1 MGFLNNLFGNRPKD
15 TVVLQPRKPHEIAAQ
30 RAIEPVNPLP
40 PVVDDYAPDMLDLGW
55 YYSETKR
62 QLQMAKIPLT
72 DRAVH
77 TYVIGASG
85 SGKTKFLEFLI
96 QQDIQLANGFGIIDP
111 HGDLIEETKGF
122 LVEYYQKT
130 QDESIFDRV
139 VIVDPTDPNYTVA
152 FNVLEIL
159 PGVAPIEQAQEL
171 ISVFKR
177 IWADSWGA
185 RMEDLLRNSLIAL
198 GQASLTLVDLPQF
211 LTTSAFRSQVM
222 AKVSNPM
229 ARLYFERF
237 DSLSKANQLTWSDPV
252 TNKVNAFLADE
263 RISQMLSQPKS
274 SFTLREVMDKKKIL
288 LLKLNKGKLRDSADL
303 LGSLFMAKIQLAA
316 FSRTDIPEAA
326 RVPFY
331 LYIDE
336 FQNFASESFNVVL
349 SEARKYGL
357 SLIMAHQTLEQIPP
371 ELRSVILGN
380 AGIQVYFRMNRKDAE
395 LLAKEAFSYDGYQ
408 VKTVQ
413 MRNDRIDA
421 RYWSLGEEWERNFTQ
436 LQNMPPRHC
445 LIKHKIQGGML
456 QLETVSIK
464 PAFEALG
471 MRPEEYPDLLA
482 TLPFGA
488 KYQLER
494 SALSQLAAG
503 QTDTVQPAKEY
514 QKAQP
519 TSTPVQEQE
528 PQTKAASPQEVKP
541 QLDEQQQQFLDYI
554 ITNPETA
561 LTAVYRGIGVS
572 VWKGNQIRDSLKE
585 EGYIA
590 EIETRLGRRS
600 SRTHYFIPTFT
611 AFDLLGQEPPAGRGG
626 AIHRHI
632 QRLIE
637 EGATANG
644 FTAQCEYDLGNGG
657 IVDVHLEKGEY
668 KIAVEIAVAS
678 KPQREVAHIKHC
690 LAVGYDKVFDVF
702 AEEKMMNKTQEA
714 LPAHVSP
721 EELTKVQLL
730 HLSKLSELIYAIV
743 GEREK
748 VVLPVELT
756 PEE

>member
-1 MGFLNNLFGNRPKD
+1 MGFFDRFFGNRPKD
-15 TVVLQPRKPHEIAAQ
+15 IVVLEPKKPQTPANRQTI
-30 RAIEPVNPLP
+30 IEPANQPPPLA
-40 PVVDDYAPDMLDLGW
+40 VIDDDIPETLDLGW
-55 YYSETKR
+55 YYSEER
-62 QLQMAKIPLT
+62 DQLQMAKIPLK
-72 DRAVH
+72 DRSIH
-77 TYVIGASG
+77 MYVIGASG
-85 SGKTKFLEFLI
+85 SGKTKFLEFPI
-96 QQDIQLANGFGIIDP
+96 QQDIKLGNGFGIIDP

-122 LVEYYQKT
+122 LVEYYHKT

-139 VIVDPTDPNYTVA
+139 VIVDPTDPKYTVA
-152 FNVLEIL
+152 FNVLEI
-159 PGVAPIEQAQEL
+159 PEGVTPIEQAQEL
-171 ISVFKR
+171 IMVFKR

-198 GQASLTLVDLPQF
+198 GQANRTLVDLPQF

-222 AKVSNPM
+222 AKVSNPLT
-229 ARLYFERF
+229 RLYFERF

-263 RISQMLSQPKS
+263 RVSQMLSQSKS
-274 SFTLREVMDKKKIL
+274 SFNLREVIDKKKIL
-288 LLKLNKGKLRDSADL
+288 LLKLNKGKLQQSADL

-336 FQNFASESFNVVL
+336 FQNFASESFSVVL

-357 SLIMAHQTLEQIPP
+357 SLIMAHQTLEQIPE

-413 MRNDRIDA
+413 MRHDRMDT
-421 RYWSLGEEWERNFTQ
+421 RFWSLGEEWERNFTQ

-445 LIKHKIQGGML
+445 FIKHKIQGGML
-456 QLETVSIK
+456 QLETVSIE
-464 PAFEALG
+464 PAYQALK
-471 MRPEEYPDLLA
+471 MRPEEYP
-482 TLPFGA
+482 TYVESLPFGK
-488 KYQLER
+488 KYLLER
-494 SALSQLAAG
+494 SALTQLPAG
-503 QTDTVQPAKEY
+503 QPQT
-514 QKAQP
+514 AQP
-519 TSTPVQEQE
+519 TSTRVQEE
-528 PQTKAASPQEVKP
+528 KPSKPVVEVKP
-541 QLDEQQQQFLDYI
+541 QLDEQQQAFLHYI

-590 EIETRLGRRS
+590 EIETRLGRAGR
-600 SRTHYFIPTFT
+600 RTHYFIPTFT

-632 QRLIE
+632 QQLIE
-637 EGATANG
+637 TGATANG
-644 FTAQCEYDLGNGG
+644 FIAQCEYDLGNGG

-668 KIAVEIAVAS
+668 RIAVEIAVAS

-690 LAVGYDKVFDVF
+690 LEVGYDKVFDVF
-702 AEEKMMNKTQEA
+702 AEERLLERTEQA
-714 LPAHVSP
+714 LTGGLSD
-721 EELTKVQLL
+721 EERVKVQLL
-730 HLSKLSELIYAIV
+730 HLSKLSELIYSIA

>member
-1 MGFLNNLFGNRPKD
+1 
-15 TVVLQPRKPHEIAAQ
+15 
-30 RAIEPVNPLP
+30 
-40 PVVDDYAPDMLDLGW
+40 
-55 YYSETKR
+55 
-62 QLQMAKIPLT
+62 
-72 DRAVH
+72 
-77 TYVIGASG
+77 
-85 SGKTKFLEFLI
+85 LI
-96 QQDIQLANGFGIIDP
+96 QQDITLGNGFGIIDP

-130 QDESIFDRV
+130 HDESIFDRV
-139 VIVDPTDPNYTVA
+139 VIVDPTDPKYTVA
-152 FNVLEIL
+152 FNVLET
-159 PGVAPIEQAQEL
+159 PEGVAPIEQAQEL
-171 ISVFKR
+171 IMVFKR

-198 GQASLTLVDLPQF
+198 GQANLTLVHLPQF
-211 LTTSAFRSQVM
+211 LTTQAFRSQVM
-222 AKVSNPM
+222 GKVSNPLT
-229 ARLYFERF
+229 RLYFERF

-263 RISQMLSQPKS
+263 RVSQMLSQPKS
-274 SFTLREVMDKKKIL
+274 SFTLRDIMDQKKIL

-336 FQNFASESFNVVL
+336 FQNFASESFSVVL

-357 SLIMAHQTLEQIPP
+357 SLIMAHQTLEQIPK

-380 AGIQVYFRMNRKDAE
+380 AGIQVYFRMNREDAE
-395 LLAKEAFSYDGYQ
+395 LLAKEAFVYDGYN

-413 MRNDRIDA
+413 MRQDRMDT

-445 LIKHKIQGGML
+445 FVKHKIQGGML
-456 QLETVSIK
+456 PLETEDIA
-464 PAFEALG
+464 PAFEVLG
-471 MRPEEYPDLLA
+471 MNPEEYPAYLA
-482 TLPFGA
+482 SLPFGK
-488 KYQLER
+488 KYLLER
-494 SALSQLAAG
+494 ASLTQQQAA
-503 QTDTVQPAKEY
+503 QPQPAQPTRE
-514 QKAQP
+514 AQP
-519 TSTPVQEQE
+519 TSTRVQEEQ
-528 PQTKAASPQEVKP
+528 PRAKAAPPQELKP
-541 QLDEQQQQFLDYI
+541 QLDEQQQQFLHYI

-590 EIETRLGRRS
+590 EIETRLGRAGR
-600 SRTHYFIPTFT
+600 RTHYFIPTFT

-632 QRLIE
+632 QRLIVD
-637 EGATANG
+637 GATANG
-644 FTAQCEYDLGNGG
+644 FTAEVEHDLGNGG

-668 KIAVEIAVAS
+668 RIAVEIAVAS
-678 KPQREVAHIKHC
+678 KPQREIAHIQHC
-690 LAVGYDKVFDVF
+690 LAVAYDRVFDVF
-702 AEEKMMNKTQEA
+702 AEGRLLERTTEA
-714 LPAHVSP
+714 LARFSD
-721 EELTKVQLL
+721 EERAKVQLL
-730 HLSKLSELIYAIV
+730 HLSKLSELIYTIA
-743 GEREK
+743 GQREK
-748 VVLPVELT
+748 VVLPAELI

>member
-1 MGFLNNLFGNRPKD
+1 MGFFDRLLGKRPQD
-15 TVVLQPRKPHEIAAQ
+15 VVVLEPKQPQKPAPRQTI
-30 RAIEPVNPLP
+30 IEPANQPPP
-40 PVVDDYAPDMLDLGW
+40 PVLNEEIPDTLSLGW
-55 YYSETKR
+55 HYSEQKD
-62 QLQMAKIPLT
+62 QLQMAKIPLA
-72 DRAVH
+72 DRAIH

-96 QQDIQLANGFGIIDP
+96 QQDIQLASGFGIIDP

-122 LVEYYQKT
+122 LVEHYQKT

-139 VIVDPTDPNYTVA
+139 VVVDPPDPKFTVA
-152 FNVLEIL
+152 FNVLEI
-159 PGVAPIEQAQEL
+159 PEGVAPIEQAQEL

-185 RMEDLLRNSLIAL
+185 RMEDLLRNTLIAL
-198 GQASLTLVDLPQF
+198 AQANRTLVDLPQF
-211 LTTSAFRSQVM
+211 LTQKDFRAQVM
-222 AKVSNPM
+222 GKVSNQM
-229 ARLYFERF
+229 SRLYFERF
-237 DSLSKANQLTWSDPV
+237 DSLSRGNQLQWSDPV

-263 RISQMLSQPKS
+263 RISQMLSYPKS
-274 SFTLREVMDKKKIL
+274 SFNLREVMDKKKIL
-288 LLKLNKGKLRDSADL
+288 LIKLNKGRLQESADL

-336 FQNFASESFNVVL
+336 FQNFASESFSVVL

-357 SLIMAHQTLEQIPP
+357 SLIMAHQTLEQIPE

-380 AGIQVYFRMNRKDAE
+380 AGIQVYFRTNRKDAE
-395 LLAKEAFSYDGYQ
+395 LLAKEAFSYDGYN
-408 VKTVQ
+408 VKSVEIGSSR
-413 MRNDRIDA
+413 MRTN
-421 RYWSLGEEWERNFTQ
+421 YWSLGEEWEKNFSQ

-445 LIKHKIQGGML
+445 FVKHKIQGGML
-456 QLETVSIK
+456 PLETAAIEPV
-464 PAFEALG
+464 FTALG
-471 MRPEEYPDLLA
+471 MRPDEYLA
-482 TLPFGA
+482 YAESLPFG
-488 KYQLER
+488 KTYLLDR
-494 SALSQLAAG
+494 SAVTQLPP
-503 QTDTVQPAKEY
+503 VQAQP
-514 QKAQP
+514 AQP
-519 TSTPVQEQE
+519 TGTPVQEQE
-528 PQTKAASPQEVKP
+528 PQTKAAPPQEAKP
-541 QLDEQQQQFLDYI
+541 QLDEQQQAFLEYI
-554 ITNPETA
+554 IANPETA

-572 VWKGNQIRDSLKE
+572 VWKGNQIRDELKE
-585 EGYIA
+585 KGFIA

-600 SRTHYFIPTFT
+600 SRTHYFIPTFQ

-644 FTAQCEYDLGNGG
+644 FTAQCEYNLGNGG

-668 KIAVEIAVAS
+668 RIAVEIAVAS

-690 LAVGYDKVFDVF
+690 LAVGYNKVFDVF
-702 AEEKMMNKTQEA
+702 AEDRLLERTQA
-714 LPAHVSP
+714 LVTGELPV
-721 EELTKVQLL
+721 EEQEKVQLL
-730 HLSKLSELIYAIV
+730 HLSKLSELIYTIA

-748 VVLPVELT
+748 VILPVELT